1 MLSDEL
7 SLDAGRPRLP
17 EAFLKGGFFLPTVAK
32 SQRGSCDFF
41 FWGGG
46 FCFLCIIVES
56 YNRKHFEAPVVVV
69 VVVVKYAMQIQ
80 LNSN

>member
-1 MLSDEL
+1 MP
-7 SLDAGRPRLP
+7 AGRASQRL
-17 EAFLKGGFFLPTVAK
+17 FLKGGFSFPRLSNLK
-32 SQRGSCDFF
+32 
-41 FWGGG
+41 GGQVIFG
-46 FCFLCIIVES
+46 VFCFLCIIVES

>member
-41 FWGGG
+41 LGGG

-69 VVVVKYAMQIQ
+69 VVKYAMQIQ